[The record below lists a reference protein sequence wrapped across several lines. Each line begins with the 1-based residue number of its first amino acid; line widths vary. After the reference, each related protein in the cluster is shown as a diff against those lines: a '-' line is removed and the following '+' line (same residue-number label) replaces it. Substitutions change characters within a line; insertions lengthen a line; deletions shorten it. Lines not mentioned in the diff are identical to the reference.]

1 MQYSVVTGASD
12 WLIGPDDREIQMKIF
27 AVWVSAAQVI
37 GGVSHSDTVGWLA
50 RRRDAVI
57 AGCSSIRVGHI
68 DFLATPIG
76 TAPRE

>member
-1 MQYSVVTGASD
+1 VAQMIGGAS
-12 WLIGPDDREIQMKIF
+12 Q
-27 AVWVSAAQVI
+27 
-37 GGVSHSDTVGWLA
+37 SDTAGWLT

-76 TAPRE
+76 ILQE